1 MARRTIHQNE
11 LGGFKIDDD
20 GQLYWQDQK
29 VVTEMM
35 LKLPK
40 SLEWLAGGAALA
52 VIFSLLF
59 DVADRLGAFPSEP
72 QPPIEITVSLKD
84 LKAQK

>member
-1 MARRTIHQNE
+1 MARRTIHQEE
-11 LGGFKIDDD
+11 LDGFKIDDD
-20 GQLYWQDQK
+20 GRLYWQDQK

-40 SLEWLAGGAALA
+40 SLEWLAGGAAIA
-52 VIFSLLF
+52 VIFGFVLNG
-59 DVADRLGAFPSEP
+59 ADRLGAFPSEP
-72 QPPIEITVSLKD
+72 QPPIEVTVSLKD